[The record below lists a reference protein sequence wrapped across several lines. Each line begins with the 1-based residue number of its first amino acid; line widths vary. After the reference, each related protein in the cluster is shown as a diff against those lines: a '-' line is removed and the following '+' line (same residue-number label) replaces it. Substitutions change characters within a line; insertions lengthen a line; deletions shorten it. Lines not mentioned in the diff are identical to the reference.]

1 MKKILLVT
9 LCVLAGLNAQA
20 KPAAKAK
27 SPAAKPAQPV
37 LSFSL
42 PQVKTDRLLTSESLS
57 GTPVLIAVVSSG
69 CGYCQRTLPQLEAAR
84 RALPDVQ
91 IIAAFV
97 DSTPKRPLAL
107 LNKNNLRL
115 DAVYNAMPLAKS
127 LKVDGVPM
135 LFLFD
140 AQHKLIKTFDG
151 YDENRT
157 EEIKQAAKGLE
168 KEVRMISVEAK

>member
-1 MKKILLVT
+1 MKKILLLT
-9 LCVLAGLNAQA
+9 LCALAGLNAQA

-27 SPAAKPAQPV
+27 APAAKSAKPV
-37 LSFSL
+37 LNFSL
-42 PQVKTDRLLTSESLS
+42 PQVKTDTLLTSAELS

-84 RALPDVQ
+84 RALPDIK

-97 DSTPKRPLAL
+97 DGNPKRPLAL

-135 LFLFD
+135 MFLFD
-140 AQHKLIKTFDG
+140 AKHQLIKTFDG

-168 KEVRMISVEAK
+168 KEVNMVSVEAK

>member
-1 MKKILLVT
+1 MD
-9 LCVLAGLNAQA
+9 GN
-20 KPAAKAK
+20 
-27 SPAAKPAQPV
+27 
-37 LSFSL
+37 
-42 PQVKTDRLLTSESLS
+42 
-57 GTPVLIAVVSSG
+57 
-69 CGYCQRTLPQLEAAR
+69 
-84 RALPDVQ
+84 
-91 IIAAFV
+91 
-97 DSTPKRPLAL
+97 PKRPLAL

-140 AQHKLIKTFDG
+140 AKHQLIKTFDG

-168 KEVRMISVEAK
+168 KEVNMVSVEAK